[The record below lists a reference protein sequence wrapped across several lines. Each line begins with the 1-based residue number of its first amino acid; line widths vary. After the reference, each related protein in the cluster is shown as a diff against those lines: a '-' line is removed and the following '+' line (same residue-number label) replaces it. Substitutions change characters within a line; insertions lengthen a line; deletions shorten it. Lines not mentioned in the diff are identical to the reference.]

1 MPARPKTTDTRIIRA
16 TRKLLELHG
25 RDNLSMNLVAAAV
38 GVRTPSLYGRFSD
51 RAALLAE
58 VELELLRELGETLA
72 KAGAPG
78 RPVATLMAQAQA
90 YRVFAKD
97 NPRGYALLF
106 DADSKHSEAGTRA
119 RAQALAPT
127 LTALTALIGEHKAL
141 LAARVLAP
149 YLHGFVAMEL
159 SAAFRLGGG
168 LDAAFENGVST
179 ILRGLVK
186 SQESPT
192 PRKGATRSA
201 RRRA

>member
-1 MPARPKTTDTRIIRA
+1 
-16 TRKLLELHG
+16 
-25 RDNLSMNLVAAAV
+25 
-38 GVRTPSLYGRFSD
+38 
-51 RAALLAE
+51 
-58 VELELLRELGETLA
+58 
-72 KAGAPG
+72 
-78 RPVATLMAQAQA
+78 
-90 YRVFAKD
+90 
-97 NPRGYALLF
+97 
-106 DADSKHSEAGTRA
+106 
-119 RAQALAPT
+119 LAPT